1 MDARDE
7 GGSAGV
13 QIVGLRGAPEIA
25 PGADLAELIVAA
37 AERTGLDLRDGD
49 IVVVTHKA
57 VSKAEG
63 RLVDLRT
70 VEPSALAL
78 EFGARWGRDP
88 RHVEIVLRESA
99 RVVRMD
105 RGLIVAQTR
114 QGLVCAN
121 AGVDQ
126 SNVPGEDE
134 VCLLPVDP
142 DGSAAALRAALR
154 ERLAVDVPVIVS
166 DSFGRPWRLGI
177 VNVAIGVAGLAPLVD
192 YRGQP
197 DNEGRVMSATVM
209 AVADELAS
217 AAELVTGKLDRCPFA
232 VVRGYHYQRGEGRAS
247 DIIMDAAT
255 DMFR

>member
-7 GGSAGV
+7 DGAAGV
-13 QIVGLRGAPEIA
+13 QIIGLRGAPEIA
-25 PGADLAELIVAA
+25 PGADLAALIVAA
-37 AERTGLDLRDGD
+37 AEHTGLALCDGD
-49 IVVVTHKA
+49 VVVVTHKA

-105 RGLIVAQTR
+105 RVLIVAQTR

-126 SNVPGEDE
+126 SNVPGEDV

-142 DGSAAALRAALR
+142 DGSAAALRAALH
-154 ERLAVDVPVIVS
+154 ERLGVDAPVIVS

-232 VVRGYHYQRGEGRAS
+232 VVRGYRYLRGEGRAS

>member
-1 MDARDE
+1 MDARGE
-7 GGSAGV
+7 GESASV
-13 QIVGLRGAPEIA
+13 QIIGLRGAPEIA
-25 PGADLAELIVAA
+25 PGADLTELIVAA
-37 AERTGLDLRDGD
+37 AERTGLALRDRD

-126 SNVPGEDE
+126 SNVPGGDM

-142 DGSAAALRAALR
+142 DGSAAMLRAALR
-154 ERLAVDVPVIVS
+154 ERLGVDVPAIVS

-232 VVRGYHYQRGEGRAS
+232 VVRGYRYQRGEGAAS